1 MAAIQHVCVSDR
13 PGLKHLAQRAS
24 LIPGLGIDG
33 DWHAGQGH
41 RPVSLLAE
49 EDLHSLTN
57 GKWRPGTYSENII
70 CRDLPLATLGVGT
83 RLRLGN
89 NVILTISQIGKHF
102 HQPERVERISGEY
115 LMAHA
120 GVFATVE
127 EAGEIS
133 PGDTIEVIEEV
144 PRSIPQA
151 VIITVSDRCFRG
163 ETVDT
168 AGPAVADLLRHELQ
182 AHIQHI
188 DLVPDE
194 KDAISEMLQCYC
206 DQYSIDLLVT
216 AGGTGPAPRDITPE
230 ATSAVVERPTP
241 GFDEAMRQASLAK
254 TPTAILSRG
263 TSGIRGSTFII
274 NLPGSERG
282 AVENL
287 EAIIKALPHGIKK
300 LRGDPADCA
309 CCQPRLAKQQQ
320 RVMAG

>member
-1 MAAIQHVCVSDR
+1 MATIQHICMSDR
-13 PGLKHLAQRAS
+13 PGLKHPAATAS
-24 LIPGLGIDG
+24 LIAGAGIDG
-33 DWHAGQGH
+33 DWHAGLGH
-41 RPVSLLAE
+41 RPISLLAE
-49 EDLHSLTN
+49 EDLQSLAK
-57 GKWRPGTYSENII
+57 GKWRPGTFSENIV

-89 NVILTISQIGKHF
+89 TAILSISQIGKHF
-102 HQPERVERISGEY
+102 HQPDQVERITGKY

-120 GVFATVE
+120 GVFASVE
-127 EAGEIS
+127 QDGEVF
-133 PGDTIEVIEEV
+133 PNDTIEVLEEV
-144 PRSIPQA
+144 PRSKPQA
-151 VIITVSDRCFRG
+151 VVITVSDRCFRG

-168 AGPAVADLLRHELQ
+168 AGPAVADLLRNELQ
-182 AHIQHI
+182 AHIQNI
-188 DLVPDE
+188 DLVADDKE
-194 KDAISEMLQCYC
+194 AISEMLQRYC

-282 AVENL
+282 AVENM
-287 EAIIKALPHGIKK
+287 EAIINALPHGIKK

-309 CCQPRLAKQQQ
+309 CCRPRLAEERQ
-320 RVMAG
+320 RAQTG

>member
-1 MAAIQHVCVSDR
+1 MATIQHICVSDR
-13 PGLKHLAQRAS
+13 PGLKHPVENAH
-24 LIPGLGIDG
+24 LITGLGIDG
-33 DWHAGQGH
+33 DWHASLDR

-49 EDLHSLTN
+49 EDLNSLTK
-57 GKWRPGTYSENII
+57 GKWRPGTFSENII

-89 NVILTISQIGKHF
+89 NSILTISQIGKHF
-102 HQPERVERISGEY
+102 HQPKQVERISGEY

-127 EAGEIS
+127 NGGELF
-133 PGDTIEVIEEV
+133 PGDAIEVLKEV
-144 PRSIPQA
+144 PRSLPQA
-151 VIITVSDRCFRG
+151 VVITVSDRCFRG

-188 DLVPDE
+188 DLVADD
-194 KDAISEMLQCYC
+194 KDAISEMLQRYC

-274 NLPGSERG
+274 NLPGSERA

-287 EAIIKALPHGIKK
+287 QALIKALPHGIKK

-309 CCQPRLAKQQQ
+309 CCSSHLAEQQKHVQ
-320 RVMAG
+320 AG

>member
-1 MAAIQHVCVSDR
+1 MATIQHICVSDR
-13 PGLKHLAQRAS
+13 PGIKHSVERAS
-24 LIPGLGIDG
+24 LIVGSGIDG
-33 DWHAGQGH
+33 DWHAGLGH
-41 RPVSLLAE
+41 RQVSLLAE

-57 GKWRPGTYSENII
+57 GKWRPGTFSENIV
-70 CRDLPLATLGVGT
+70 CRDFPLATLGVGT
-83 RLRLGN
+83 RLRLGKN
-89 NVILTISQIGKHF
+89 AILTISQIGKHF
-102 HQPERVERISGEY
+102 HQPDHVERISGEY

-127 EAGEIS
+127 QEGEVLQN
-133 PGDTIEVIEEV
+133 DTIEVFEEV
-144 PRSIPQA
+144 PRSVPQA
-151 VIITVSDRCFRG
+151 VVITVSDRCFRG

-188 DLVPDE
+188 DLVPDD
-194 KDAISEMLQCYC
+194 KAAISEILQRYC
-206 DQYSIDLLVT
+206 DHYSIDLLVT

-230 ATSAVVERPTP
+230 ATSEVVERATP
-241 GFDEAMRQASLAK
+241 GFDEAMRLASLAK

-263 TSGIRGSTFII
+263 TSGIRGSTFIV

-282 AVENL
+282 AVENM

-309 CCQPRLAKQQQ
+309 CCQPRLVKEQQ
-320 RVMAG
+320 RAQPG

>member
-1 MAAIQHVCVSDR
+1 MKTIQHICVNNR
-13 PGLKHLAQRAS
+13 PGLKHPVKSAYLTAGS
-24 LIPGLGIDG
+24 GIDG
-33 DWHAGQGH
+33 DWHAGLGH

-49 EDLHSLTN
+49 EDVHSLAK
-57 GKWRPGTYSENII
+57 GDWRPGVFSENIV
-70 CRDLPLATLGVGT
+70 CRDLPLATFGVGT
-83 RLRLGN
+83 RLRLGEN
-89 NVILTISQIGKHF
+89 AILTISQIGKHF
-102 HQPERVERISGEY
+102 HQPDHVERITGKY

-127 EAGEIS
+127 QDGEVS
-133 PGDTIEVIEEV
+133 PNDSIEVLEEV

-151 VIITVSDRCFRG
+151 VVITVSDRCFRG
-163 ETVDT
+163 ETIDT

-188 DLVPDE
+188 DLVADD
-194 KDAISEMLQCYC
+194 KDAISEILQRYC

-230 ATSAVVERPTP
+230 ATSAVIERATP

-263 TSGIRGSTFII
+263 TSGIRGSTFIV

-282 AVENL
+282 AVENM

-309 CCQPRLAKQQQ
+309 CCQPRLAEAQQ
-320 RVMAG
+320 RAQAG

>member
-1 MAAIQHVCVSDR
+1 MNTIQHICVNNR
-13 PGLKHLAQRAS
+13 PGLKHPVESAL
-24 LIPGLGIDG
+24 LIAGAGIDG
-33 DWHAGQGH
+33 DWHAGLGH
-41 RPVSLLAE
+41 RSVSLLAE
-49 EDLHSLTN
+49 EDLHSLTR
-57 GKWRPGTYSENII
+57 GKWGPGTFSENIV

-83 RLRLGN
+83 RLGLGKN
-89 NVILTISQIGKHF
+89 AILTISQIGKHF
-102 HQPERVERISGEY
+102 HQPEHVERISGQY

-120 GVFATVE
+120 GVFATVQQD
-127 EAGEIS
+127 GEVF
-133 PGDTIEVIEEV
+133 PGDAIEVLEEV
-144 PRSIPQA
+144 PRSVPQA
-151 VIITVSDRCFRG
+151 VVITVSDRCFRG

-182 AHIQHI
+182 AHVQHI
-188 DLVPDE
+188 DLVADD
-194 KDAISEMLQCYC
+194 KVAISEILQRYC

-216 AGGTGPAPRDITPE
+216 AGGTGPAPRDVTPE
-230 ATSAVVERPTP
+230 ATSAVIERATP
-241 GFDEAMRQASLAK
+241 GFDEAMRLASLAK

-309 CCQPRLAKQQQ
+309 CCQARLIEEPQ
-320 RVMAG
+320 RVQAG